1 MKGPVTI
8 VVAVTFAVSLPAR
21 ALANKRH
28 ELRQHHLGAEFYTR
42 APIQCAP
49 QPACES
55 PDAVFSAGT
64 YVGSDPGPPLRAQ
77 LASDFNRG
85 VNSLH
90 GR

>member
-8 VVAVTFAVSLPAR
+8 VVAITIAMTLPAG
-21 ALANKRH
+21 ALAKKRH
-28 ELRQHHLGAEFYTR
+28 DLRRHYVGSGVYAR
-42 APIQCAP
+42 APTRCDP

-55 PDAVFSAGT
+55 PDAVFSAGA
-64 YVGSDPGPPLRAQ
+64 YVGSDPDPRLRAQ
-77 LASDFNRG
+77 LLSDFNRG

>member
-8 VVAVTFAVSLPAR
+8 VVAVTIAMTLSAG

-28 ELRQHHLGAEFYTR
+28 ELRRHHLGADAYTR
-42 APIQCAP
+42 AHIQCDP
-49 QPACES
+49 QPACGS
-55 PDAVFSAGT
+55 PYAVFSAGA
-64 YVGSDPGPPLRAQ
+64 YVGSDPDPRLRAQ
-77 LASDFNRG
+77 LLSDFNRG